1 MMCPGPWDPKTGEQI
16 GPDTCIPHKIGEC
29 NAHCPMTCKDSDMMC
44 PGMTHSDGCKDAD
57 YCISGSKQQLQLR
70 KRSFFSFHCLIICSV
85 FQQSFVQSTVIQKK
99 NNIVQEIGILKQ
111 VNK

>member
-1 MMCPGPWDPKTGEQI
+1 MIISSEFCPVDCDWEKEMMCPGPWDPKTGEQT

-57 YCISGSKQQLQLR
+57 YCISGSK
-70 KRSFFSFHCLIICSV
+70 
-85 FQQSFVQSTVIQKK
+85 
-99 NNIVQEIGILKQ
+99 
-111 VNK
+111 